1 MVMKIENQ
9 KPAEASASAQPDVQS
24 MIALFQEGKLDQLVA
39 LGESI
44 SDASENA
51 HVMFN
56 VLGAAQTT
64 LGAYDAALES
74 YTRSLKIRP
83 DYAEAHNNLGNM
95 WVTSGDADK
104 AVAEFKEAL
113 RLKPEYADA
122 YSNLGK
128 TLQAIGEIDESLK
141 SFQSALALRPDH
153 PETLNHLGNVFVQT
167 GDRASALKYYDHAI
181 SIKPDDIDVHKNI
194 SAIRKYQPDDP
205 QIAMMQDLLTS
216 PDRSDK
222 ERILL
227 NFSLGKAFED
237 IKGHEKSV
245 QYLSEGNRLRK
256 RQSGYEIEDD
266 TYLFESIKE
275 AFAEPDAFPTSHA
288 EPLKTG
294 IPLFVVSMPRSGT
307 TLVEQIL
314 SSHSD
319 VFGGGEHDTLENAI
333 QSLDWT
339 DPDARGDVVSAIR
352 QHYLSERP
360 KQDGSRFVVDKS
372 PINFRWIGFI
382 LAAFPE
388 AKIIHTKRDARAV
401 FWSIFK
407 HYFPTDGNLYAYDP
421 EDLLEYIS
429 LYRDLMA
436 FWHEKFPGRVYD
448 LSYEHLTEHQEVS
461 TRALLEFVGLEW
473 QESCLNF
480 QDNTRSVR
488 TASAMQVRQK
498 MYQGS
503 SEAWRDYEPFLKRF
517 FDALA

>member
-1 MVMKIENQ
+1 MERENQ
-9 KPAEASASAQPDVQS
+9 NSAPPDVQS
-24 MIALFQEGKLDQLVA
+24 MVTLFREGKLRELVA
-39 LGESI
+39 LGGGI
-44 SDASENA
+44 SETAPNA

-56 VLGAAQTT
+56 VLGAAHTT
-64 LGAYDAALES
+64 LNDFDAALES
-74 YTRSLKIRP
+74 YSRSLSLEP

-95 WVTSGDADK
+95 WVTSGDPDK
-104 AVAEFKEAL
+104 AVEEFREAL

-122 YSNLGK
+122 HCNLGK
-128 TLQAIGEIDESLK
+128 TLQAIGEVDEALAC
-141 SFQSALALRPDH
+141 FQSALALRPDH

-167 GDRASALKYYDHAI
+167 GDRQSALKYYDHAI
-181 SIKPDDIDVHKNI
+181 SIKPYDIDVHKNI
-194 SAIRKYQPDDP
+194 SAIRKYQPNDP

-222 ERILL
+222 ERMLL
-227 NFSLGKAFED
+227 NFSLGKACDD
-237 IKGHEKSV
+237 IKNHEKSV

-256 RQSGYEIEDD
+256 RQSGYEIEND

-275 AFAEPDAFPTSHA
+275 AFAEPDAFPMSRD
-288 EPLKTG
+288 EPLETG
-294 IPLFVVSMPRSGT
+294 IPLFIVSMPRSGT

-319 VFGGGEHDTLENAI
+319 VFGGGELDALTTAI

-360 KQDGSRFVVDKS
+360 KQDGSRFVIDKS

-388 AKIIHTKRDARAV
+388 SKIIHTKRDARAV

-436 FWHEKFPGRVYD
+436 FWHEKFPGQVYD
-448 LSYEHLTEHQEVS
+448 LSYEHLTEHQEDS

-473 QESCLNF
+473 QESCLSF
-480 QDNTRSVR
+480 QENKRSVR

-503 SEAWRDYEPFLKRF
+503 SEAWRNYEPFLKRF